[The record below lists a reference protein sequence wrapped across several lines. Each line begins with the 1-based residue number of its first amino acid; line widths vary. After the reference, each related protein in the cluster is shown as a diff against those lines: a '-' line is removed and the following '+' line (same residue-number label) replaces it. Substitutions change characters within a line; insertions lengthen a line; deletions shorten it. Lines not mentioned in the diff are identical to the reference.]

1 MQPRTIAALA
11 NEVRQVRGSTTCLEV
26 DRLFQEQL
34 SLTSIVVDDGG
45 HRAVIDRSWFAT
57 WFAGRLGFGRALHAA
72 RPVRDLAQRP
82 TLELPHDTQV
92 YVAADQ
98 LLAREGRER
107 YVDAIVTDHGEVVG
121 TVSVAAVLEELAR
134 TFEHR
139 AHHDALTGL
148 PNRARLVDRLELSLT
163 GWAGAGRG
171 TTAIGLL
178 FIDLDG
184 FKAVNDGLGHHAG
197 DELLVAVGARLLGT
211 LRTVDTVAR
220 LGGDEFA
227 VLVEA
232 PDDARIADLA
242 DRLVQELRVPFDLS
256 PGPVSVHG
264 SVGVAIAVPG
274 DVASEL
280 LRRADMAMYRA
291 KQDGGDRWLVATGG
305 DGPGCCLDD
314 AARLRQAIDRD
325 ELMLHYQPIVDLDG
339 GRLRRVEALVRWPQP
354 DGTVRQPLTFIPLAE
369 RCGAINELGQW
380 VVRRALAQMAEWDR
394 ELGAA
399 APPAVNV
406 NLSVLQLEDTQLTS
420 RIADALDRSGV
431 AAHRLCL
438 EVTETA
444 LVRDLSGS
452 VRVLGELQDL
462 GVKIAIDDFG
472 VGSSSLG
479 HLARLPFTVLKL
491 DRSFTSQ
498 LDDEGSRRVAES
510 MVALG
515 RALHLEVVAEG
526 IEKHEQ
532 EAFFRELGC
541 DLGQGFHYARP
552 MPADEL
558 AAQMA
563 VGAGRELA
571 GSVSAPA

>member
-1 MQPRTIAALA
+1 MQARTVAALV
-11 NEVRQVRGSTTCLEV
+11 NEVRLVPSATTCLEV

-34 SLTSIVVDDGG
+34 ALTSIVVDDGG
-45 HRAVIDRSWFAT
+45 QRAVIDRSWFTT
-57 WFAGRLGFGRALHAA
+57 WFAGRMGFGRALHAA
-72 RPVRDLAQRP
+72 RPVRDLGNHP
-82 TLELPHDTQV
+82 TLELPHDTPV

-107 YVDAIVTDHGEVVG
+107 YVDAIVTHLGEVVG

-148 PNRARLVDRLELSLT
+148 PNRARLVDRLELALSR
-163 GWAGAGRG
+163 WVGAGRD
-171 TTAIGLL
+171 TTAVGLL

-242 DRLVQELRVPFDLS
+242 DRLVRELRVPFELS
-256 PGPVSVHG
+256 AGPVSVHG

-291 KQDGGDRWLVATGG
+291 KQDGGDRWLVPAGG
-305 DGPGCCLDD
+305 DGPGFRLDD

-325 ELMLHYQPIVDLDG
+325 ELTLHYQPIVDLDG

-354 DGTVRQPLTFIPLAE
+354 DGTLRQPLTFIALAE

-380 VVRRALAQMAEWDR
+380 VVRRALEQLAVWDR
-394 ELGAA
+394 ELGTA

-406 NLSVLQLEDTQLTS
+406 NLSVLQLEDTQLTA

-431 AAHRLCL
+431 AANRLCL

-444 LVRDLSGS
+444 LVRDLAGS
-452 VRVLGELQDL
+452 VRVLGELRAL
-462 GVKIAIDDFG
+462 GVQVAIDDFG

-479 HLARLPFTVLKL
+479 HLARLPFTALKM

-498 LDDEGSRRVAES
+498 LDDEGARRVAES
-510 MVALG
+510 VVALG
-515 RALHLEVVAEG
+515 RALGLEVVAEG
-526 IEKHEQ
+526 IEQREQ
-532 EAFFRELGC
+532 EEFFRELGC
-541 DLGQGFHYARP
+541 ELGQGFHYARP
-552 MPADEL
+552 MPAEEL
-558 AAQMA
+558 AARMA
-563 VGAGRELA
+563 SGTRRELV
-571 GSVSAPA
+571 GSVSATA

>member
-1 MQPRTIAALA
+1 MQARTISALV
-11 NEVRQVRGSTTCLEV
+11 NEVRQVQGATTCLEV
-26 DRLFQEQL
+26 DRLFQEEL
-34 SLTSIVVDDGG
+34 ALTSIVVEDGG
-45 HRAVIDRSWFAT
+45 HRAVIDRSWFAP
-57 WFAGRLGFGRALHAA
+57 WLAGRLGFGRALHAA

-82 TLELPHDTQV
+82 SLELPHDTPV
-92 YVAADQ
+92 YVAADR

-107 YVDAIVTDHGEVVG
+107 YVDAIVTHLGEVVG

-148 PNRARLVDRLELSLT
+148 PNRARLVDRLELALS
-163 GWAGAGRG
+163 GWVGAGQDA
-171 TTAIGLL
+171 TAVGLL

-184 FKAVNDGLGHHAG
+184 FKAVNDGLGHQAG
-197 DELLVAVGARLLGT
+197 DELLVAVGARLLGA

-242 DRLVQELRVPFDLS
+242 DRLVRELRVPFELS
-256 PGPVSVHG
+256 AGPVSVHA
-264 SVGVAIAVPG
+264 SVGIAIAVPG
-274 DVASEL
+274 DAAGEL

-291 KQDGGDRWLVATGG
+291 KQDGGDRWVAADLGAEHG
-305 DGPGCCLDD
+305 WCLDD
-314 AARLRQAIDRD
+314 AARLRQAIDRG
-325 ELMLHYQPIVDLDG
+325 ELTLHYQPIVDLDG
-339 GRLRRVEALVRWPQP
+339 GGLRRVEALVRWPQP
-354 DGTVRQPLTFIPLAE
+354 DGILRPPLAFIALAE

-380 VVRRALAQMAEWDR
+380 VVRRALEQLAAWDR
-394 ELGAA
+394 ELGSA

-406 NLSVLQLEDTQLTS
+406 NLSVLQLEDTQLS
-420 RIADALDRSGV
+420 ARIADALDRSGV
-431 AAHRLCL
+431 AADRLCL

-444 LVRDLSGS
+444 LVRDLAGS
-452 VRVLGELQDL
+452 VQVLGELRAL
-462 GVKIAIDDFG
+462 GVQIAIDDFG

-479 HLARLPFTVLKL
+479 HLARLPFTALKM

-498 LDDEGSRRVAES
+498 LDDEGARRVAES
-510 MVALG
+510 VVALG
-515 RALHLEVVAEG
+515 RALGLEVVAEG
-526 IEKHEQ
+526 IEKREQ

-541 DLGQGFHYARP
+541 ELGQGFHYARP

-558 AAQMA
+558 AALVA
-563 VGAGRELA
+563 AGVPGERV
-571 GSVSAPA
+571 GSVLAIA

>member
-1 MQPRTIAALA
+1 MQARTVAALV
-11 NEVRQVRGSTTCLEV
+11 NEVRLVPGATTCLEV

-34 SLTSIVVDDGG
+34 ALTSIVVDDGG
-45 HRAVIDRSWFAT
+45 QRAVIDRSWFTT
-57 WFAGRLGFGRALHAA
+57 WFAGRMGFGRALHAA
-72 RPVRDLAQRP
+72 RPVRDLGNHP
-82 TLELPHDTQV
+82 TLELPHDTPV

-107 YVDAIVTDHGEVVG
+107 YVDAIVTHLGEVVG

-148 PNRARLVDRLELSLT
+148 PNRARLVDRLELALSR
-163 GWAGAGRG
+163 WVGAGRD
-171 TTAIGLL
+171 TTAVGLL

-242 DRLVQELRVPFDLS
+242 DRLVRELRVPFELS
-256 PGPVSVHG
+256 AGPVSVHG

-291 KQDGGDRWLVATGG
+291 KQDGGDRWLVPAGG
-305 DGPGCCLDD
+305 DGPGFRLDD

-325 ELMLHYQPIVDLDG
+325 ELTLHYQPIVDLDG

-354 DGTVRQPLTFIPLAE
+354 DGTLRQPLTFIALAE

-380 VVRRALAQMAEWDR
+380 VVRRALEQLAVWDR
-394 ELGAA
+394 ELGTA

-406 NLSVLQLEDTQLTS
+406 NLSVLQLEDTQLTA

-431 AAHRLCL
+431 AANRLCL

-444 LVRDLSGS
+444 LVRDLAGS
-452 VRVLGELQDL
+452 VRVLGELRAL
-462 GVKIAIDDFG
+462 GVQVAIDDFG

-479 HLARLPFTVLKL
+479 HLARLPFTALKM

-498 LDDEGSRRVAES
+498 LDDEGARRVAES
-510 MVALG
+510 VVALG
-515 RALHLEVVAEG
+515 RALGLEVVAEG
-526 IEKHEQ
+526 IEQREQ
-532 EAFFRELGC
+532 EEFFRELGC
-541 DLGQGFHYARP
+541 ELGQGFHYARP
-552 MPADEL
+552 MPAEEL
-558 AAQMA
+558 AARMA
-563 VGAGRELA
+563 SGTRRELV
-571 GSVSAPA
+571 GSVSATA